1 MLNWWTHRNV
11 GQECCKWK
19 YFPNNVTNKTKKV
32 RTVACKERVMLWN
45 MLFWKS
51 HFFLSMKTELD
62 KWFSSQ
68 TLFLRPVE
76 SALKENWT
84 FDQISQHQNHFGH
97 VIKIKKFEG
106 SCTFMVTILLRVLSL
121 IAFSLVWFDEVT
133 SDEISS
139 MVSWSICTY
148 GNL

>member
-1 MLNWWTHRNV
+1 VNTSKRWS
-11 GQECCKWK
+11 
-19 YFPNNVTNKTKKV
+19 
-32 RTVACKERVMLWN
+32 RVLQMKILSQQCDQQN
-45 MLFWKS
+45 QKSSDCGLQRKSYVMKHVICFWKS
-51 HFFLSMKTELD
+51 HFLLSVKTELD